1 MASHLPLRDTTPPAR
16 RWPFI
21 SPHFRARRLRARPK
35 PNPRYNGLV
44 SHGDWAAD
52 LKLLHRRHSPMLLLL
67 APCSSLCLSPFTM
80 LPPCF
85 ILAAGHGPHPG
96 RAAVEFR
103 PDLLS
108 QRLQGVSLLVPAPFR
123 SSQSYI
129 RWWLPARPKTLLFFL
144 PFPPM
149 YHALF
154 SYVLVD
160 LLHLIP
166 CRYRLIR

>member
-21 SPHFRARRLRARPK
+21 SPHFRARRLRACPK
-35 PNPRYNGLV
+35 PNPRHNGLV

-108 QRLQGVSLLVPAPFR
+108 QRLQEFHVLPPLRSVLHNLIYDGGSQPVQRLSLF
-123 SSQSYI
+123 STFSSYI
-129 RWWLPARPKTLLFFL
+129 PRLVFL
-144 PFPPM
+144 C
-149 YHALF
+149 
-154 SYVLVD
+154 
-160 LLHLIP
+160 P
-166 CRYRLIR
+166 C